1 MQGMPAGQEESA
13 RRREERRPGVSAAH
27 YTYEVAWS
35 EEERTFIA
43 RVKEFP
49 SLEARADSRGGALR
63 ALKSVV
69 YAVAK
74 ELADSGAEPPEQADA
89 EKSGDEVSEENRPTE
104 SK

>member
-1 MQGMPAGQEESA
+1 L
-13 RRREERRPGVSAAH
+13 SAAH

-49 SLEARADSRGGALR
+49 ALEARADSRGGALR

-74 ELADSGAEPPEQADA
+74 DLSDSGAESQPEPGQ
-89 EKSGDEVSEENRPTE
+89 PTT
-104 SK
+104 

>member
-1 MQGMPAGQEESA
+1 M
-13 RRREERRPGVSAAH
+13 SAAQ

-35 EEERTFIA
+35 DEERTFIA

-49 SLEARADSRGGALR
+49 SLEARAVSRGGALR

-74 ELADSGAEPPEQADA
+74 ELAESGAEFPESPSPIHNEPRHGDDMSLSPGARQDPP
-89 EKSGDEVSEENRPTE
+89 V
-104 SK
+104 

>member
-1 MQGMPAGQEESA
+1 L
-13 RRREERRPGVSAAH
+13 SAAH
-27 YTYEVAWS
+27 YTYEVTWS
-35 EEERTFIA
+35 AEERTYIA

-74 ELADSGAEPPEQADA
+74 DVADSG
-89 EKSGDEVSEENRPTE
+89 EKSIEPKPGGAR
-104 SK
+104 

>member
-1 MQGMPAGQEESA
+1 M
-13 RRREERRPGVSAAH
+13 SAAH

-49 SLEARADSRGGALR
+49 SLEARAVSRGGALR

-74 ELADSGAEPPEQADA
+74 DLDASGAESPEPPSPDTQ
-89 EKSGDEVSEENRPTE
+89 
-104 SK
+104 

>member
-1 MQGMPAGQEESA
+1 M
-13 RRREERRPGVSAAH
+13 SAAQ
-27 YTYEVAWS
+27 YTSDVAWS

-49 SLEARADSRGGALR
+49 SLEARDGSRGGALR

-74 ELADSGAEPPEQADA
+74 DLADSSAEAPEQPGAKKDL
-89 EKSGDEVSEENRPTE
+89 K
-104 SK
+104 K

>member
-1 MQGMPAGQEESA
+1 L
-13 RRREERRPGVSAAH
+13 SAAQ
-27 YTYEVAWS
+27 YTYEAAWS

-49 SLEARADSRGGALR
+49 SLEARGDSRGGALR

-74 ELADSGAEPPEQADA
+74 DLAHSGAESSEQSGA
-89 EKSGDEVSEENRPTE
+89 ENDLK
-104 SK
+104 K

>member
-1 MQGMPAGQEESA
+1 MSA
-13 RRREERRPGVSAAH
+13 SQ
-27 YTYEVAWS
+27 YTYEAAWS

-69 YAVAK
+69 YSVAK
-74 ELADSGAEPPEQADA
+74 ELAESGAEPPENPPSDTQ
-89 EKSGDEVSEENRPTE
+89 SE
-104 SK
+104 

>member
-1 MQGMPAGQEESA
+1 M
-13 RRREERRPGVSAAH
+13 SAAL

-74 ELADSGAEPPEQADA
+74 ELADSGAEPP
-89 EKSGDEVSEENRPTE
+89 RPNTHRDTG
-104 SK
+104 

>member
-1 MQGMPAGQEESA
+1 MPAGQEGAA
-13 RRREERRPGVSAAH
+13 RWRGEERRQLLSAAR
-27 YTYEVAWS
+27 YTYEAAWS

-69 YAVAK
+69 YSVVK
-74 ELADSGAEPPEQADA
+74 DLEDSGAEAPEQP
-89 EKSGDEVSEENRPTE
+89 SLNTR
-104 SK
+104 

>member
-1 MQGMPAGQEESA
+1 MPAGQEGAA
-13 RRREERRPGVSAAH
+13 RRGEERRQLLSAAQ
-27 YTYEVAWS
+27 YTYDVAWS

-74 ELADSGAEPPEQADA
+74 DLANSSAEFPDHPSPDT
-89 EKSGDEVSEENRPTE
+89 R
-104 SK
+104 